1 MSLNRGHAVIYTVQ
15 TFKTKVRKL
24 LFVCSKMREIKVIYK
39 LEVEKNKK
47 KLKQLKC
54 GNAKLMGNMKHDLEW
69 QEVHYMVITVH
80 FTRAL
85 QSYTQ
90 RASVAMGV

>member
-1 MSLNRGHAVIYTVQ
+1 MQSLGT
-15 TFKTKVRKL
+15 
-24 LFVCSKMREIKVIYK
+24 
-39 LEVEKNKK
+39 
-47 KLKQLKC
+47 
-54 GNAKLMGNMKHDLEW
+54 MKHDLEW